1 MEEIMGTEVETT
13 EAGVNEQETAETA
26 SIGPEETGENEQQT
40 AEAAPEGV
48 QSAEDNARF
57 AAARRRAEAQF
68 NQRIQQERQAA
79 KDEMVRQMYE
89 GQLDPYTHKPITSEA
104 DLQAYQQAYQREQEQ
119 LTRNQMQQ
127 AGLDPDILD
136 RMIENNPKVKRA
148 EQLTAQFE
156 AAEGERKMN
165 EAIKEISHLDPS
177 VTDVAALANHPNAP
191 VFNEYVNRGYS
202 LVDAFRLANFDQLT
216 GKKAAAAKQQAMNNV
231 NGKSHLTTTAGNAGG
246 DDIVIDPQEMQM
258 MKHAFPNLTHA
269 QLVAKFKKYK

>member
-1 MEEIMGTEVETT
+1 MEEIMETEVETT
-13 EAGVNEQETAETA
+13 EAGANEQEVAETA
-26 SIGPEETGENEQQT
+26 SIGPDETGENEPET
-40 AEAAPEGV
+40 AEPAAEG

-68 NQRIQQERQAA
+68 NQRIELERQAA
-79 KDEMVRQMYE
+79 RDEMIRQMYD
-89 GQLDPYTHKPITSEA
+89 GQLDPYTNRPISSEA
-104 DLQAYQQAYQREQEQ
+104 DLRAYQQAYQREQEQ

-177 VTDVAALANHPNAP
+177 ITDVAALANHPNAP

-202 LVDAFRLANFDQLT
+202 LVDAFRLANFDTLT

-246 DDIVIDPQEMQM
+246 DDVVIDPQEMQM

>member
-1 MEEIMGTEVETT
+1 MEEIMETEVETT

-40 AEAAPEGV
+40 AEAASEGV
-48 QSAEDNARF
+48 HSAEENARF

-89 GQLDPYTHKPITSEA
+89 GQLDPYTNKPINSEA

-156 AAEGERKMN
+156 AAEGERKMS
-165 EAIKEISHLDPS
+165 EAIKEISRLDPS
-177 VTDVAALANHPNAP
+177 ITDVAALANHPNAP

-202 LVDAFRLANFDQLT
+202 LVDAFRLANFDTLT